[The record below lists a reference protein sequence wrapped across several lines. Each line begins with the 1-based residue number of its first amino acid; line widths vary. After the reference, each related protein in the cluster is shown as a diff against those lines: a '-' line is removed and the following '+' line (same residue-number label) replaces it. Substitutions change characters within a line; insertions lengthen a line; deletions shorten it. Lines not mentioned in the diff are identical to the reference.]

1 MSHYDK
7 PDSARAVG
15 LSFGTPMDEEPPQI
29 EAEPGTELMLQVD
42 GVYGHLKS
50 ELIGLRAG
58 HYLIIRTPAGPPGFS
73 SKLYR
78 GNTIIVR
85 YLAEGTACGFQTHIM
100 TTITEPEPLT
110 FIECP
115 RLVQEKTLRSARRID
130 TYLPCKVAVQQQTTE
145 GNIIDLSRTGFRC
158 MLPAHVHDRPL
169 RVHVGDPVVT
179 AVHLEGT
186 PLRINGKVRNVHP
199 FHASLQVGVH
209 FDGLDKV
216 TDGRIVEYLVK
227 YGAEP

>member
-1 MSHYDK
+1 MSHYGNS
-7 PDSARAVG
+7 DSARLVG

-29 EAEPGTELMLQVD
+29 EAEPGTELMLEVD

-50 ELIGLRAG
+50 ELIGMRPG

-78 GNTIIVR
+78 GNTILVR

-100 TTITEPEPLT
+100 TNITEPEPLT

-115 RLVQEKTLRSARRID
+115 RLVQEKTLRSARRLD
-130 TYLPCKVAVQQQTTE
+130 TYLPCKVAVQEQTVK

-158 MLPAHVHDRPL
+158 VLPAHVNERPL
-169 RVHVGDPVVT
+169 RVHMGDPIVT
-179 AVHLEGT
+179 AVHLEGAPVRLT
-186 PLRINGKVRNVHP
+186 GTVRNVNT
-199 FHASLQVGVH
+199 FHAALRVGVH
-209 FDGLDKV
+209 FEGLDKA
-216 TDGRIVEYLVK
+216 TDERVVEYLVK